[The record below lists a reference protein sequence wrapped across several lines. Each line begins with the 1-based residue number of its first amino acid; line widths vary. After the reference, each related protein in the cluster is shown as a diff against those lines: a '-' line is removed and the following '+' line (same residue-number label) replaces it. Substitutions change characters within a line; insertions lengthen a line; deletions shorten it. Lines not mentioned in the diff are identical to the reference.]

1 MSEKNLKYVE
11 CPNCKE
17 ILDKEG
23 EFSLGR
29 NFVGIH
35 KFTCNN
41 CKKKFKYPTNKKYI
55 IDLIIGIVLWYLS
68 ATVNTYDITTTGV
81 MSAVGIAGFFLTL
94 QGAWGGIENSS
105 LKKKY
110 TDWENKIHN
119 TKVVS
124 K

>member
-1 MSEKNLKYVE
+1 MSEENLKYVE

-17 ILDKEG
+17 IFEKKDK
-23 EFSLGR
+23 FSLGR

-35 KFTCNN
+35 KFTCKN
-41 CKKKFKYPTNKKYI
+41 CSKKFKYPSQKKYI
-55 IDLIIGIVLWYLS
+55 IDLIIGVVLWYLS
-68 ATVNTYDITTTGV
+68 AMVDTYDIYTTAT

-94 QGAWGGIENSS
+94 QGIWGGIENSS

-119 TKVVS
+119 TKVIS